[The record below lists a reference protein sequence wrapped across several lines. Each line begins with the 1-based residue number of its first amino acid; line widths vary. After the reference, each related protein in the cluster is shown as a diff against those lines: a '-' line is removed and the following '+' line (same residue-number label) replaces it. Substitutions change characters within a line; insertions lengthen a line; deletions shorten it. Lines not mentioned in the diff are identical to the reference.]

1 MYEEKFEENNEILK
15 NNDIISL
22 SKKILTIDNTINLLY
37 NFLNKNLSIDKFIIE
52 MWRCNQWY
60 VLV

>member
-1 MYEEKFEENNEILK
+1 
-15 NNDIISL
+15 
-22 SKKILTIDNTINLLY
+22 LY
-37 NFLNKNLSIDKFIIE
+37 NYLNKNLSIDKFIIE